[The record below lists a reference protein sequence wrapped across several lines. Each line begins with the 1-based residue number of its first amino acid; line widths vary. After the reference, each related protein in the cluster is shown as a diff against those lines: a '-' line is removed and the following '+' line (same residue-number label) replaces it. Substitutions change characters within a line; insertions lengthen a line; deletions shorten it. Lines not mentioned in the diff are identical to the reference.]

1 MDKTSKIQGRKNKTR
16 KIQSSKN
23 ITGKNPSGNWG
34 YHLIV
39 DAGDCNPDSLR
50 SKSTIAKFAKEL
62 VSKIDMT
69 AYGEPQI
76 VMFGS
81 GHVKG
86 FTLVQLIET
95 SDITCHF
102 AEETND
108 AYFDVFSCKIFD
120 PTVALKVFQ
129 TYFQPTKIQKKF
141 FTRQAPSHT

>member
-95 SDITCHF
+95 SDITAHF
-102 AEETND
+102 VEETND
-108 AYFDVFSCKIFD
+108 IYLDIFSCKQFHQDI
-120 PTVALKVFQ
+120 ALDVFKK
-129 TYFQPTKIQKKF
+129 YFEPKYINAHF
-141 FTRQAPSHT
+141 LFRQAPRK